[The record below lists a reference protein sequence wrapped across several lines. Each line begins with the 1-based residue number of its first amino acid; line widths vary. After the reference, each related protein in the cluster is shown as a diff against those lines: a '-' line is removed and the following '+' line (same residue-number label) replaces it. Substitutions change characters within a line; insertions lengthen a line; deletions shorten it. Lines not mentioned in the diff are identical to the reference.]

1 MLDGKACVTGVRRSD
16 AAGARD
22 VRILGGWRMAKI
34 RGTYEYPDDLTPGQ
48 AKDGGLHHNLYDDGH
63 LVGHAKFIP
72 DDDVEEYSSSDLPP
86 FNPHEPDC
94 NCEANSRSRERLEPE
109 EVLEAL
115 VTLVKAVEWAA
126 PRVRR
131 WWSNQALPLVKS
143 VRNKL
148 ARSRG
153 AHDPSAPPASATW
166 VRPAPTEAP
175 QEASAEREDHRVGM
189 SSEEA
194 AARLSAAIMA
204 RLFSDEQVRIL
215 RDARIEGDATS
226 LELSE
231 GPKPTPQQI
240 RESVRLTL
248 EENRSLL
255 TKETVAELEK
265 HLASL
270 QVSSGAR
277 AIEK

>member
-1 MLDGKACVTGVRRSD
+1 
-16 AAGARD
+16 
-22 VRILGGWRMAKI
+22 MAKI

-72 DDDVEEYSSSDLPP
+72 DDDDEEYASWDLPP

-94 NCEANSRSRERLEPE
+94 SCEANSRSRERLDPE

-115 VTLVKAVEWAA
+115 VTLIKAVEWAA

-148 ARSRG
+148 ARSRD
-153 AHDPSAPPASATW
+153 AHDPTAPAASATW
-166 VRPAPTEAP
+166 ARSAPTEAP
-175 QEASAEREDHRVGM
+175 RGASSGPEDHRADM

-194 AARLSAAIMA
+194 AALISAAIVA

-255 TKETVAELEK
+255 TKETITELEK
-265 HLASL
+265 RLVSL
-270 QVSSGAR
+270 QVDRGAR